1 MRRRGNEFHNQADS
15 LMNNIIVIIV
25 YSIYIEVKKKNFQNW
40 IHFYDMDILT
50 LAQGQKLK
58 GKKFY
63 YFSTGH
69 IIWHHYHA
77 LISLLLKGRGGGG
90 KKKIL
95 LFLLPVLPRQNK
107 SAMVI
112 NFKNDIPLTIDCFL
126 RRGRIWII
134 VNRRR
139 MTMKKT

>member
-1 MRRRGNEFHNQADS
+1 M
-15 LMNNIIVIIV
+15 
-25 YSIYIEVKKKNFQNW
+25 
-40 IHFYDMDILT
+40 
-50 LAQGQKLK
+50 
-58 GKKFY
+58 
-63 YFSTGH
+63 
-69 IIWHHYHA
+69 
-77 LISLLLKGRGGGG
+77 
-90 KKKIL
+90 

-139 MTMKKT
+139 MTMKKNIGNHSGDMRNKSGKRMCDHNYHAFFFMF